1 MLPNPFKRFP
11 RFGMS
16 RERLLHKSM
25 NPYATDNVVG
35 GGPAFVG
42 RTDILQ
48 SMMEQLRCS
57 QQDMIVL
64 YGKRRMG
71 KTSILRELGNR
82 LSDNYQPIYFEGR
95 YALSLKDILSQFVC
109 EIRSELPFLKPNLG
123 GVEFHNWLS
132 QIISIEA
139 DITRPLVILF
149 DETDALQEKTQ
160 YELFN
165 YLHKTLF
172 PTTAHKLKFIFA
184 VGYSDIN
191 EFKSLRE
198 LSKPINSFQVTHLNR
213 QETEILI
220 RSSESV
226 GLHWSKEAV
235 EKVWKLTEGDPR
247 ITQHF
252 CAHIFSEVCNTNI
265 DSVSPKIVEQQ
276 WDNFSKNSIPKLLTR

>member
-1 MLPNPFKRFP
+1 MLSNPFKRFS
-11 RFGMS
+11 RFKS

-25 NPYATDNVVG
+25 KNPYVTDNVVG
-35 GGPAFVG
+35 GGPEFLG
-42 RTDILQ
+42 RTHILQ
-48 SMMEQLRCS
+48 SMMEQLRCP
-57 QQDMIVL
+57 QQDVIVL
-64 YGKRRMG
+64 YGKRRIG
-71 KTSILRELGNR
+71 KTSILRELEKR
-82 LSDNYQPIYFEGR
+82 LRDNYQSIYFEGR

-109 EIRSELPFLKPNLG
+109 EIRSELPFLKPNLED
-123 GVEFHNWLS
+123 VEFHTWLS
-132 QIISIEA
+132 QIINIEVN
-139 DITRPLVILF
+139 IVRPLVILF
-149 DETDALQEKTQ
+149 DETEALQEKTQ

-184 VGYSDIN
+184 IGYNDIN

-198 LSKPINSFQVTHLNR
+198 LSKPISSFQVPHLNR

-220 RSSESV
+220 RSSERV
-226 GLHWSKEAV
+226 GLHWSKEAI
-235 EKVWKLTEGDPR
+235 ERVWKLTEGDPR

-252 CAHIFSEVCNTNI
+252 CAHIFSEVCNTSI